1 MNRTLRFVAGMFI
14 GAAVAGSLVL
24 LFLPQSGAETR
35 RQIEERIATITAE
48 GREAAEARRLELT
61 AQFEALK
68 K

>member
-35 RQIEERIATITAE
+35 RQIEGRIATIKAE